1 MSLSIINCN
10 CVANDYNCGVILNK
24 KICSNE
30 VLVLK
35 YRIIEKIYYSM
46 SESEFS
52 CNSSQTTI
60 QTQIPKSEDLILTPY
75 SQSNKKDNAMLY
87 QNILKEIRDMNVL
100 SSYKLYYLRGVSRNK
115 LLQIIELYNM
125 VICNVNEII

>member
-1 MSLSIINCN
+1 MSLSIIHCN

-35 YRIIEKIYYSM
+35 YRIIEKIHYSM

-60 QTQIPKSEDLILTPY
+60 QTQIPKSEDLILKPN
-75 SQSNKKDNAMLY
+75 SQLNKKDAMLY
-87 QNILKEIRDMNVL
+87 ENILKEIRDMNVL